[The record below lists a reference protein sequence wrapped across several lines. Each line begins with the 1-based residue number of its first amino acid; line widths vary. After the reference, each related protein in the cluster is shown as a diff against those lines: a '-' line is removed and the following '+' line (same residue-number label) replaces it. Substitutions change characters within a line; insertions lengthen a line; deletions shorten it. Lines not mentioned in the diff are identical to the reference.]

1 MAKYE
6 YLSANFFFKFKFLK
20 VQASE
25 EKKNELTKSKNE
37 REMRSGGAHLYNF
50 M

>member
-1 MAKYE
+1 
-6 YLSANFFFKFKFLK
+6 LSQKKVLKVLK

-25 EKKNELTKSKNE
+25 EKKNELTKLKNE
-37 REMRSGGAHLYNF
+37 KEMRSGGAHLYNF